1 MSPRRASAV
10 VLIAAVA
17 LALGGCG
24 SSHSHAGSGGPANTV
39 PSSTAQLRV
48 SPARPTTTD
57 PITFAF
63 TAPQASGVHGK
74 SQISYSVSIT
84 GPSGNGC
91 AGAKEA
97 TVPQVGKGGTAS
109 VTVGPSDLGSPW
121 CAGSYS
127 ARAFELQSAACKGT
141 APCPQ
146 YIRVVGI
153 VARATFTVASS

>member
-1 MSPRRASAV
+1 VSLRRASTVA
-10 VLIAAVA
+10 LGAAVA
-17 LALGGCG
+17 LALAGCG
-24 SSHSHAGSGGPANTV
+24 SSQAHHGSGGSANTV
-39 PSSTAQLRV
+39 PSSQAQLRV

-63 TAPQASGVHGK
+63 TAPEATGVHGTF
-74 SQISYSVSIT
+74 QISYSVSIT

-97 TVPQVGKGGTAS
+97 TVAQAGKGGTAS
-109 VTVGPSDLGSPW
+109 VTVGPGELGSPW
-121 CAGSYS
+121 CAGTYS
-127 ARAFELQSAACKGT
+127 ARALELQSAACKGT

-153 VARATFTVASS
+153 VARASFTVAGS